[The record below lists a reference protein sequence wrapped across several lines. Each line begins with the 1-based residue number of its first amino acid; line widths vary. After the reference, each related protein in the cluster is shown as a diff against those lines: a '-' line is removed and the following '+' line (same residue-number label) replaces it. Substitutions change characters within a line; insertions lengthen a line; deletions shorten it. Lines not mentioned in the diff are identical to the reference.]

1 MLHRCHNWIDK
12 NIALLWCSCGAC
24 GYALNLS
31 SSNRN
36 TANIG
41 SKYNKAIKKGVIPFF
56 YIDESRFTQVDELNC
71 VPHFIS
77 KHSWGLFRPRTKL
90 LCRKCGNHIG
100 HAYEEIT
107 FPLGS
112 ENSDSNSS
120 NGASV
125 CRKFNVRIRALQPSS
140 EDSGIPFVVW
150 FRWLL
155 LIKIH
160 CPCEKACFPI

>member
-1 MLHRCHNWIDK
+1 MVNQDPVS
-12 NIALLWCSCGAC
+12 LLTSSQDLFSSQRDVTYSCGAC

-140 EDSGIPFVVW
+140 EDSGIPFVV
-150 FRWLL
+150 
-155 LIKIH
+155 
-160 CPCEKACFPI
+160 